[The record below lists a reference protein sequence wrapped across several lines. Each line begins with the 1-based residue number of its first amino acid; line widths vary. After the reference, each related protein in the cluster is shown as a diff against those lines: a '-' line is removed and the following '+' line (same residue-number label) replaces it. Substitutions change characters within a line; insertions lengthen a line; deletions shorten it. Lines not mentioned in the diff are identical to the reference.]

1 MADGKFKVGGVVSH
15 DTTVAVTGS
24 VLLRTR
30 DVLLEAVPLIVY
42 PTEPDSDA
50 GAALATNETRLVTD
64 GLTVPIGDVDQFD
77 GNVMVL
83 GLPGGAGDG
92 TTALKPAPLT
102 VPTLTDAVELLLKVF
117 GAPLV
122 LRVTARSTSFVTVEF
137 AQTLPNASAFVLIG
151 VRPSPSTTASSAN
164 ATFAESNA
172 TSADSATVVKAPVTR
187 RIPESPPTNSV
198 DASVSPLARRGPGDQ
213 IRPTSRNSA
222 SQRVHGSSLCVKS
235 SQRNEPEGPRCAS
248 KS

>member
-102 VPTLTDAVELLLKVF
+102 VPTLTDPVELLL
-117 GAPLV
+117 
-122 LRVTARSTSFVTVEF
+122 
-137 AQTLPNASAFVLIG
+137 
-151 VRPSPSTTASSAN
+151 
-164 ATFAESNA
+164 
-172 TSADSATVVKAPVTR
+172 
-187 RIPESPPTNSV
+187 
-198 DASVSPLARRGPGDQ
+198 
-213 IRPTSRNSA
+213 
-222 SQRVHGSSLCVKS
+222 
-235 SQRNEPEGPRCAS
+235 
-248 KS
+248 